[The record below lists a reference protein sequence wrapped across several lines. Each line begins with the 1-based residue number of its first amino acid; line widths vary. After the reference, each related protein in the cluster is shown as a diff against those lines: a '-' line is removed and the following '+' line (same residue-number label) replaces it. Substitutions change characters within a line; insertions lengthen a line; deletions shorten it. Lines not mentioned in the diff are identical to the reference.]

1 MLPIAARAAEPTTTT
16 SSTSTSSTSTSTT
29 VRRGTTTTTP
39 ALQYDPAKE
48 PGEDGATD
56 EGVDVS
62 ETPPPYDGPVLN
74 VNLSAATFDP
84 RAAGAYQQWSQARA
98 EVEALVV
105 ARSSRMSDG
114 ERLRQAAVD
123 AHAAIA
129 DAQDDLRANSKALRH
144 YVVSVYI
151 NPAMEPDRDSRR
163 GELVAQLREV
173 LVNAYARKQHRLEA
187 LRATAAAADEAAAS
201 AQRFTGDPAQDAA
214 IKTGQAKVDALAA
227 ALRLYAV
234 GDTGTPSGFRF
245 PISAPYRFGNSWGAP
260 RMIGTQFAH
269 SHQGVDVFADKGSPL
284 VAVEP
289 GTVVRRG
296 SDRLGGLKLWLIG
309 DSGYVYYY
317 AHLDGFVASVVDG
330 TRVKPGDTIGY
341 VGNTGNAQGG
351 APHLHFEVHIRGV
364 AVNPYP
370 LLVVASTGDPFN
382 RAH

>member
-1 MLPIAARAAEPTTTT
+1 MVPVVARAEEPSTTTT
-16 SSTSTSSTSTSTT
+16 SSTSTTSTT
-29 VRRGTTTTTP
+29 VRRATTTTSP
-39 ALQYDPAKE
+39 VMQFDPEKE
-48 PGEDGATD
+48 PGEEGATD
-56 EGVDVS
+56 EGIDVS
-62 ETPPPYDGPVLN
+62 ETAPPYDGPVLN

-84 RAAGAYQQWSQARA
+84 RAAGAYQQWNQARA

-105 ARSSRMSDG
+105 ARSGRASDG
-114 ERLRQAAVD
+114 ARLEQSAVA

-129 DAQDDLRANSKALRH
+129 QARDELRANSKALRH

-163 GELVAQLREV
+163 GELVAQLRDV
-173 LVNAYARKQHRLEA
+173 LVKAYARKQHRLDE
-187 LRATAAAADEAAAS
+187 LRAAAAAADEAAAS
-201 AQRFTGDPAQDAA
+201 AKRFTADPAQDAA
-214 IKTGQAKVDALAA
+214 IKAGQAKVDALAA
-227 ALRLYAV
+227 ALRLYAL

-245 PISAPYRFGNSWGAP
+245 PIAAPYRFGNSWGAP

-296 SDRLGGLKLWLIG
+296 TDRLGGLKLWLIG
-309 DSGYVYYY
+309 NSGYVYYY
-317 AHLDGFVASVVDG
+317 AHLDGFVPTVVDG
-330 TRVKPGDTIGY
+330 THVNAGDTVGF